1 MDITDNNNEN
11 ERNEENLFDGD
22 FIKFLENQNNKI
34 SASVK
39 KDEDKKLKRNNSFDN
54 LKEESYPKTE
64 LNKKNTFK
72 TQKKKEKEKS
82 NENVKNINFI
92 QKKTS
97 RKIDDNK
104 KKKKNTEFKT
114 KTEINDY
121 QAIKEKN
128 KNFFD
133 NYSGYQDQDITDNF
147 INIYEESGEPEGT
160 PNLYEDFDA
169 NVEVNQHKQAYEC
182 KTNADNSEMLNMFIS
197 SELNK

>member
-22 FIKFLENQNNKI
+22 FLKFLENQNNKI

-54 LKEESYPKTE
+54 LEEESYPRTE

-72 TQKKKEKEKS
+72 TNKKKEKEKS

>member
-1 MDITDNNNEN
+1 MEITDNNNEN

-54 LKEESYPKTE
+54 LEEESYPKTE

-72 TQKKKEKEKS
+72 THKKKEKEKS
-82 NENVKNINFI
+82 NENVKNIIFM

>member
-54 LKEESYPKTE
+54 LEEESYPKTE

-72 TQKKKEKEKS
+72 THKKKEKEKS
-82 NENVKNINFI
+82 NENVKNIIFM

>member
-39 KDEDKKLKRNNSFDN
+39 KDEDKKLKRSNSFDN
-54 LKEESYPKTE
+54 LEEESYPKTE

-72 TQKKKEKEKS
+72 THKKKEKEKS

-97 RKIDDNK
+97 RKIDDIK

-182 KTNADNSEMLNMFIS
+182 KTNANNSEMLNMFIS
-197 SELNK
+197 SEINK

>member
-72 TQKKKEKEKS
+72 THKKKEKEKS
-82 NENVKNINFI
+82 NENVKNIIFM

>member
-11 ERNEENLFDGD
+11 ERNEENIFGGD
-22 FIKFLENQNNKI
+22 FINFLENQNNKI

-39 KDEDKKLKRNNSFDN
+39 KDEDKNLKRNNSFDN
-54 LKEESYPKTE
+54 LEEESYPKTE

-72 TQKKKEKEKS
+72 THKKKEKEKS

-97 RKIDDNK
+97 RKIDDIK

-197 SELNK
+197 SEINK

>member
-54 LKEESYPKTE
+54 LEEESYPKTE

-72 TQKKKEKEKS
+72 THKKKEKEKS

-97 RKIDDNK
+97 RKIDDIK

-160 PNLYEDFDA
+160 PNLYEDFDV